1 MAEGYHGVHEKLVDR
16 FGTKGDA
23 LYTFA
28 ACGLALAVSGL
39 AAWLFKQPLL
49 FPSLGPTA
57 LLFFEQSLAAP
68 SSPRNTLIG
77 HLVAIL
83 AGAPL
88 FSRLR
93 PARPPEHPRR
103 RCDARAHGSSSAL
116 AGTHRGGTAAPSLLP
131 PADRSDDLDRKPGAL
146 ADAAGDG
153 HADGRCRNTDHHR
166 VGHKPCT
173 RGTDARLGYRRM
185 SAGRVRHTEKE
196 RRQDIMCRCCRP
208 LQYQSPAV
216 RDVEEKHP
224 VSKH

>member
-1 MAEGYHGVHEKLVDR
+1 MAEGFHGVHEKLVDR

-23 LYTFA
+23 LYTFV

-57 LLFFEQSLAAP
+57 LLFFEQPLAAP

-83 AGAPL
+83 AGGPL
-88 FSRLR
+88 FSRLW

-153 HADGRCRNTDHHR
+153 DAHDRRRNTDHHR
-166 VGHKPCT
+166 VGH
-173 RGTDARLGYRRM
+173 
-185 SAGRVRHTEKE
+185 
-196 RRQDIMCRCCRP
+196 
-208 LQYQSPAV
+208 
-216 RDVEEKHP
+216 
-224 VSKH
+224 